1 MHGEDAANNT
11 RRRVCKLMVELNFP
25 DVPDPLMALL
35 LNSLDAGYWQ
45 VAHDGS
51 VEHVSPP
58 LLALYGVIGI
68 TASPLLDRVRACIDP
83 GDLAALDR
91 VAADGATHGQC
102 YAQIIHIRRESDGE
116 RRVLRVRGRTLTDEP
131 GGSTTVGTHVDITDS
146 QSVLD
151 ALHEARAQRDVAEQ
165 LAGVGSWSWELATQA
180 VHWSQE
186 TYRILGVSPHITP
199 SFDLVMAKL
208 VEPEREA
215 ELRQRIA
222 AALDH
227 DAPYEVEAESRR
239 EDGATLITLTRGRVE
254 RDATGAPLRMV
265 GSIQDVTA
273 VCLAERALVEREAR
287 FRTLAEA
294 SPTGVFLTE
303 ATGTPT
309 YANQRLLDWFG
320 LTLEGFAAGQW
331 LDRIHPD
338 DRHMLA
344 AETAQNDS
352 RREPWEASYRIV
364 LNEQVRWIQ
373 VRTAPVRGDD
383 VSVRGH
389 VGSVQD
395 VTAERF
401 AAEERERL
409 QGQLQQA
416 RKLESIGLLA
426 GGVAHDFNNLLV
438 GILANAS
445 LARDALP
452 PELPLADLLA
462 DIERSA
468 QRAAE
473 LTRQLL
479 SYAGRG
485 HLERAQVDIVA
496 LVAELPTLL
505 GARVPPTVS
514 LQVRHQLDTAWVTA
528 DATQLRQMIMNLVT
542 NAVDALATGAGSVT
556 VTLSQAWCTRA
567 RLAGCVLGA
576 SRADGDYVIIEVAD
590 TGCGM
595 TPDVI
600 ERMFDPF
607 FTTKG
612 TGRGLGLAATLGVL
626 NSHLSAVE
634 VQSQPR
640 YGTTIR
646 LLVPLVVVGPASE
659 MVDAPERRA
668 ATGAGTVLLVD
679 DDTSARTAARRVL
692 QRAGFQVVEAGDGQ
706 EALVRF
712 AEWSGRLA
720 CVVLDVSMPVMSG
733 DACLREI
740 RRRDSLVPV
749 LLFSGYDAEEVAA
762 ALVARGDARFLQKP
776 FTATE
781 LLRAVGDAVG
791 SKGETRTDASGEN

>member
-1 MHGEDAANNT
+1 
-11 RRRVCKLMVELNFP
+11 MVELNFP

-35 LNSLDAGYWQ
+35 LNVLDAGYWQ

-68 TASPLLDRVRACIDP
+68 TASPLLDRVRACIEP

-91 VAADGATHGQC
+91 VAADGASHGQC

-116 RRVLRVRGRTLTDEP
+116 RRVLRVRGRTLTDEQ

-320 LTLEGFAAGQW
+320 LTLEGFAADQW

-338 DRHMLA
+338 DQHMLA

-352 RREPWEASYRIV
+352 RREPWDASYRIV

-383 VSVRGH
+383 GSVRGH

-485 HLERAQVDIVA
+485 HLERAQVDVVA
-496 LVAELPTLL
+496 LVTELPALL
-505 GARVPPTVS
+505 GARVPNTVS
-514 LQVRHQLDTAWVTA
+514 LRVRHEVTTALVTA

-542 NAVDALATGAGSVT
+542 NAVDAIDTTDGSVT
-556 VTLSQAWCTRA
+556 VTLSRAWCSRA
-567 RLAGCVLGA
+567 RLAECVLGA
-576 SRADGDYVIIEVAD
+576 SRADGEYVIIEVSD
-590 TGCGM
+590 TGRGM

-626 NSHLSAVE
+626 NSHFSAVE
-634 VQSQPR
+634 VQSQPGR
-640 YGTTIR
+640 GTVIR
-646 LLVPLVVVGPASE
+646 LLLPPVPGATEQVTARKAEHP
-659 MVDAPERRA
+659 P
-668 ATGAGTVLLVD
+668 ATGTGTLLLVD
-679 DDTSARTAARRVL
+679 DDLSARTATRRVL
-692 QRAGFQVVEAGDGQ
+692 QRAGFHVIEAGDGQ
-706 EALVRF
+706 EALLRF
-712 AEWSGRLA
+712 ADWQGRLT
-720 CVVLDVSMPVMSG
+720 CVVLDLSMPVMRG
-733 DACLREI
+733 DACLLEI
-740 RRRDSLVPV
+740 RRRDPHVPV
-749 LLFSGYDAEEVAA
+749 LLVSGYDAEEVAA
-762 ALVARGDARFLQKP
+762 GLVARGDALFLPKP
-776 FTATE
+776 FTLSD
-781 LLRAVGDAVG
+781 LLQAVGEAVRNG
-791 SKGETRTDASGEN
+791 TGARDDASG